1 MNGSGM
7 KVGQLKDF
15 LKASYEDKPPHKI
28 GAFMIDNKLSNDY
41 GKVYFS
47 ISQKKVVIVFRG
59 TKGVLD
65 WGNNISFLMNSNS
78 YKFTNR
84 FKIAKK
90 MYDEAHKKY
99 KGYKFELT
107 GHSQGGIPTNLLL
120 NENEDIDG
128 IALNPAYKLGFI
140 KNNEY
145 IVKSNL
151 DPVSVLHKPKELINK
166 VLNPN
171 WNKNHIINI
180 PSNNYNLLEQ
190 HKVDVLNNLDQNKF
204 IGSKGGSLYN
214 KNIGQF
220 PFD

>member
-1 MNGSGM
+1 
-7 KVGQLKDF
+7 
-15 LKASYEDKPPHKI
+15 
-28 GAFMIDNKLSNDY
+28 
-41 GKVYFS
+41 
-47 ISQKKVVIVFRG
+47 
-59 TKGVLD
+59 
-65 WGNNISFLMNSNS
+65 
-78 YKFTNR
+78 
-84 FKIAKK
+84 
-90 MYDEAHKKY
+90 
-99 KGYKFELT
+99 
-107 GHSQGGIPTNLLL
+107 L